1 MGHKLD
7 FVTVGG
13 ILLAGLLTA
22 PSAIEQLP
30 GSADLSGLLKLTAGG
45 LYLFLFFLTV
55 ALLLFSGAHLGRMLY
70 LIWRSRKPDT
80 HPKER
85 W

>member
-45 LYLFLFFLTV
+45 LYLVLFFLTV
-55 ALLLFSGAHLGRMLY
+55 AVILSSIAFFIHCLFHS
-70 LIWRSRKPDT
+70 
-80 HPKER
+80 
-85 W
+85 

>member
-1 MGHKLD
+1 MGYKLD
-7 FVTVGG
+7 FVTVGS

-45 LYLFLFFLTV
+45 LYLVHFFLTV
-55 ALLLFSGAHLGRMLY
+55 AVILSSIAFFIHWLFHS
-70 LIWRSRKPDT
+70 
-80 HPKER
+80 
-85 W
+85 

>member
-1 MGHKLD
+1 MGYKLD
-7 FVTVGG
+7 FVTVGS

-45 LYLFLFFLTV
+45 LYLVLFFLTV
-55 ALLLFSGAHLGRMLY
+55 AVILSSIAFFIHWLFHS
-70 LIWRSRKPDT
+70 
-80 HPKER
+80 
-85 W
+85 

>member
-1 MGHKLD
+1 MGYKLD
-7 FVTVGG
+7 FVTVGS

-22 PSAIEQLP
+22 PSAIGQLP

-55 ALLLFSGAHLGRMLY
+55 AVILSSIAFFIHWLY
-70 LIWRSRKPDT
+70 HS
-80 HPKER
+80 
-85 W
+85 